1 MKKYIV
7 KRSVVVTVTD
17 VMYDDRTPEEL
28 AKQLDTGVMSIAGE
42 ISKLG
47 LAKFHKIV
55 SYSFG
60 PPTDVEEEKE

>member
-1 MKKYIV
+1 MKKKYRV

-17 VMYDDRTPEEL
+17 VMYDNRTPEEL
-28 AKQLDTGVMSIAGE
+28 KKQLDAGAMSIAGE

-55 SYSFG
+55 SYGFG
-60 PPTDVEEEKE
+60 DTIIEEIKE

>member
-17 VMYDDRTPEEL
+17 VMYDNRTPEEL
-28 AKQLDTGVMSIAGE
+28 AKQLDTGVMSVAGE

-47 LAKFHKIV
+47 LSKYHKTV
-55 SYSFG
+55 SYSLG
-60 PPTDVEEEKE
+60 PTTVVEEEKE